1 MADAPSLVGS
11 TISHYRVVERIGG
24 GGMGV
29 VYKAEDTRL
38 HRFVALKFLPAE
50 VARDPHALARFQREA
65 QAASALNHPNI
76 CTIHDIGEQDGHP
89 FIAMEYLE
97 GVTLKHRIDGRA
109 LPQELL
115 LELGIEIADAL
126 DAAHEKGI
134 VHRDIKP
141 ANIFITTRGIAK
153 ILDFG
158 LAKVSGNPEAG
169 VEATAATQERPEF
182 LTSPGSALGTV
193 AYMSPEQ
200 VSGKPLD
207 ARTDLFSFGAVLY
220 EMSTGALPF
229 RGDTSGI
236 IFESILN
243 RAPTPAVRLNPDLS
257 AELER
262 IINKALEKDRDV
274 RYQHASDMRAD
285 LKRLK
290 RDTESARH
298 SGQVPIA
305 ASPLSSSVSGS
316 TPAAASAATPS
327 AAAKPGADFRHTL
340 LYGSILIVAL
350 LALGFGYRWF
360 KNQHA
365 TAPKV
370 PIAERQL
377 THNPS
382 ENRLISAAI
391 SADGKYLAYVDPKG
405 LHLSTIETGEIH
417 EVPLPDDIRTHL
429 WDVAW
434 FPDGE
439 KLLVTAES
447 DTERSVIWL
456 VSIFGG
462 TPRKLR
468 NHAGSP
474 QISPDGRSIAF
485 LAAGGICVMG
495 PNGENPKEIV
505 HAEKASYSVLAWSPD
520 GGRLAFIKV
529 VDNVKGGD
537 IVTLPLDVG
546 SATTVVSEPNLLVY
560 DGGSLIWLPDG
571 RILSPLVATSG
582 DFGLEVLEIPVDPRT
597 GKTLGPATKSNLAGG
612 VPLSAS
618 ANGTR
623 IVVFK
628 GHRRDDVYSGE
639 LKEKGS
645 RLDAPK
651 RLTFS
656 ESTDY
661 PSAWTHDNKTVFFD
675 SDRFGRRQIFRQ
687 QLDRDAAEPLVQS
700 AEEVEQATVTP
711 DGAWILYWSTPEA
724 SPGRPSSKHRIMRIP
739 VAGGSS
745 EQILEADGD
754 NSSIDFRCPAG
765 TTGSC
770 VLSGWDQN
778 QMIFYLFDP
787 LKGKGKE
794 LTRTKLPQP
803 SDDFDWSLS
812 PDGLHIAVSSSSL
825 LKGQVRVLD
834 AQNGSER
841 AVKLPADWFIWAASW
856 SQDSNSLFLAAQSS
870 AGYFLDHLGV
880 DGKSTVLLDRGRN
893 QWLGRVV
900 ASPDGKRLAFAQQ
913 SFQTNAWLVENF

>member
-1 MADAPSLVGS
+1 MADAPSLIGS
-11 TISHYRVVERIGG
+11 TISHYRVVEKIGG

-65 QAASALNHPNI
+65 QASSALNHPNI

-97 GVTLKHRIDGRA
+97 GQTLKHRIDGRA
-109 LPQELL
+109 LPPDTL

-126 DAAHEKGI
+126 EAAHEKGI

-153 ILDFG
+153 VLDFG

-229 RGDTSGI
+229 RGDTSGV

-243 RAPTPAVRLNPDLS
+243 RAPTPAVRLNPDLPG
-257 AELER
+257 ELER

-298 SGQVPIA
+298 SGQIPIA
-305 ASPLSSSVSGS
+305 G
-316 TPAAASAATPS
+316 AAASASSGSTASASS
-327 AAAKPGADFRHTL
+327 AAHQPAANIRNMF
-340 LYGSILIVAL
+340 LYGAILVVAI
-350 LALGFGYRWF
+350 LALGFGFHWF
-360 KNQHA
+360 KNQRA
-365 TAPKV
+365 SAPKA
-370 PIAERQL
+370 PLAQRQL
-377 THNPS
+377 THNPA
-382 ENRLISAAI
+382 ENRLITAAI
-391 SADGKYLAYVDPKG
+391 STDGKYLAYVDPKG
-405 LHLSTIETGEIH
+405 LHLSTIDSGEVH
-417 EVPLPDDIRTHL
+417 DVPLPDEIRTHL

-447 DTERSVIWL
+447 DTDRTVIWL

-462 TPRKLR
+462 APRKLR
-468 NHAGSP
+468 NHAGGP
-474 QISPDGRSIAF
+474 QVSPDGRSIAF
-485 LAAGGICVMG
+485 LTGNGIWVMG
-495 PNGENPKEIV
+495 PNGENPKEIL
-505 HAEKASYSVLAWSPD
+505 HDEKAYYPALAWSPD
-520 GGRLAFIKV
+520 GERLAFIKG
-529 VDNVKGGD
+529 VDYAKGGD
-537 IVTLPLDVG
+537 IVTLPLAVG
-546 SATTVVSEPNLLVY
+546 SATTVVSEPNLMVY
-560 DGGSLIWLPDG
+560 DGGSLVWLPDG

-582 DFGLEVLEIPVDPRT
+582 DFGMGVLEIPVDPRT
-597 GKTLGPATKSNLAGG
+597 GKTLGLATKSNLAGG
-612 VPLSAS
+612 IPLNAS
-618 ANGTR
+618 ANGNR

-628 GHRRDDVYSGE
+628 GHRRDDVYAGE

-656 ESTDY
+656 ESVDY
-661 PSAWTHDNKTVFFD
+661 PSAWTHDNKALFFD
-675 SDRFGRRQIFRQ
+675 SDRSGRKQIFKQ
-687 QLDRDAAEPLVQS
+687 QLNQEVADPVVQS
-700 AEEVEQATVTP
+700 TEEVEQALITP
-711 DGAWILYWSTPEA
+711 DDAWILYWSTPDA
-724 SPGRPSSKHRIMRIP
+724 SPGSTSSKHRIMRIP
-739 VAGGSS
+739 ASGGSS

-754 NSSIDFRCPAG
+754 DYSIDFQCPAG
-765 TTGSC
+765 TAGSC
-770 VLSGWDQN
+770 VLSGWN
-778 QMIFYLFDP
+778 QGQLIFWLLDP
-787 LKGKGKE
+787 LKGKGQE
-794 LTRTKLPQP
+794 LARTQLPTP
-803 SDDFDWSLS
+803 PADFGWALS
-812 PDGLHIAVSSSSL
+812 PDGLHIAITSASL

-834 AQNGSER
+834 ARNHSER
-841 AVKLPADWFIWAASW
+841 AVKLPGEWFIWGANW
-856 SQDSNSLFLAAQSS
+856 SQDGNSLFLAAQTS
-870 AGYFLDHLGV
+870 AGYFLDHLGL
-880 DGKSTVLLDRGRN
+880 DGKSTVLLDLGRN
-893 QWLGRVV
+893 QWVGRVI